1 MKKYFNSLNVIIVLI
16 LFIVFF
22 YITHM
27 TINHN
32 REKTRDRVI
41 TSFSTNYFNSNRSI
55 SYSDLS
61 NDMKKYITKN
71 QFNSINSWKK
81 AQSLFNSHYQ
91 QIKNSTLRENDYD
104 FKYNTVYI
112 ENNKEYN
119 IAYEVSFVNT
129 LFNMKINRIVLIIEE

>member
-1 MKKYFNSLNVIIVLI
+1 
-16 LFIVFF
+16 
-22 YITHM
+22 M

-91 QIKNSTLRENDYD
+91 QIKNSTSRENDYD